1 MNARNR
7 ASRIGKTGRL
17 FSRAEGGGV
26 ALIFALSLPVVSMM
40 ALASVDI
47 HRASS
52 VRMNLQDALDSAT
65 LAAARSGHT
74 DDTGITEVGLA
85 NLRANMHALPNTGLI
100 EDQVSFSVDAGG
112 VVVATAKAKVDTI
125 AASMFL
131 GHDIDVAAKS
141 EVMRANS
148 RIELALVIDN
158 TGSMRRD
165 GKLRAA
171 QDAASALVRRLADAA
186 KSNPEPD
193 AVRISIVPFSQTV
206 RIGAQYQHAS
216 WMDGS
221 AQAEGNDYMFQGGA
235 NRLALFSRMRTS
247 WAGCVESRPYPYDTL
262 DTAPAG
268 NNRAT
273 KFVHYFAPDEPDVG
287 SRWSPGAYSDWD
299 RQYRV
304 DNNYLDDGL
313 AATRANQKWDL
324 RSRRTQKYGN
334 RVNFS
339 GGRGP
344 NRGCTI
350 EPLTRLTTD
359 YTALLR
365 SIDNMVADG
374 NTNIPMGLAWGW
386 HTLSP
391 NAPFGDGMPYGEPS
405 LKKIAILMTD
415 GENVNDVYPNPNRAR
430 YAGVGYIGEGRLGVG
445 TASSGAQRR
454 DAMDGRLAELCSNMQ
469 SQNITLYTV
478 GVGVDSRT
486 QTLLRNCASSPNNFF
501 NVNGASGIADAFD
514 SIAGSIDQLRI
525 SR

>member
-7 ASRIGKTGRL
+7 ATNTDRSGRR

-40 ALASVDI
+40 ALASVDL

-52 VRMNLQDALDSAT
+52 VRMNLQDALDGAT

-74 DDTGITEVGLA
+74 DETLITEVGLA
-85 NLRANMHALPNTGLI
+85 TLRANMHAHPNTSLI
-100 EDQVSFSVDAGG
+100 EDQVSFSVDADGI
-112 VVVATAKAKVDTI
+112 VVATAKAKVETI

-131 GHDIDVAAKS
+131 GRDIDVSAGA

-171 QDAASALVRRLADAA
+171 QDAASSLVRRLADAA
-186 KSNPEPD
+186 AGNPEPD

-206 RIGAQYQHAS
+206 RIGARYQNAN

-235 NRLALFSRMRTS
+235 NRLALFNRLRTT

-262 DTAPAG
+262 DTSPTSS
-268 NNRAT
+268 NRAT

-287 SRWSPGAYSDWD
+287 NRWNPGAYSDWD
-299 RQYRV
+299 RQYSV

-313 AATRANQKWDL
+313 AATRANKDWDK
-324 RSRRTQKYGN
+324 RSRRTQKYDN
-334 RVNFS
+334 RADFS
-339 GGRGP
+339 GERGP

-350 EPLTRLTTD
+350 EPVSRLTTD
-359 YTALLR
+359 YNSLLR
-365 SIDNMVADG
+365 SIENMVADG
-374 NTNIPMGLAWGW
+374 NTNIPMGLVWGW

-391 NAPFGDGMPYGEPS
+391 NTPFGDGRPYEEPS

-415 GENVNDVYPNPNRAR
+415 GENVNDVYSNPNRAR
-430 YAGVGYIGEGRLGVG
+430 YAGVGYIGEQRLGVG
-445 TASSGAQRR
+445 TSSSGEQRR
-454 DAMDGRLAELCSNMQ
+454 SAMDDRLAELCRNMQ
-469 SQNITLYTV
+469 GRNITLYTV

-486 QTLLRNCASSPNNFF
+486 QTLLRNCASTRDNFF

-514 SIAGSIDQLRI
+514 SIAGSIDRIRI